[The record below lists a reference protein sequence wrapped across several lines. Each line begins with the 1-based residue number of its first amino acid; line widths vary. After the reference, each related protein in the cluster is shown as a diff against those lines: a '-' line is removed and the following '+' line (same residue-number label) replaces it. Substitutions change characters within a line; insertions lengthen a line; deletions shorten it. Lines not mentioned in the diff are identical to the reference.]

1 MAKPE
6 IRLKGFE
13 GEWESYLLGEVGFTI
28 SGVGFPDKEQGGLSG
43 IPFYKVSDMNIE
55 GNEFVMQ
62 SSNNYVTR
70 NQIKKNNWKVCEKPA
85 LIFAKV
91 GAAVLLNRKRLV
103 LSPCMCDNNTML
115 FCFDESKW
123 EPYFCLSLFQKVNLA
138 SLAQTGSL
146 PSYNG
151 TMVEGLSVYIPN
163 DFAEQE
169 YCANFF
175 KFLDSIIQSTTKK
188 IASLR
193 QMKSACLVSMFPQAG
208 ETTPRVRF
216 KGFEG
221 EWNYLS
227 MSDIFMERH
236 DISTIMERLPQL
248 SFTIEEGVIRPEDR
262 KTNKR
267 DFLIKDKSN
276 KKYLVTRL
284 DDIIYNPAN
293 VIYGAIH
300 KNSLCDGVVSPI
312 YKIFY
317 TQQDP
322 SFMECV
328 VRRPEFIQEMTIY
341 MEGTVQKLRTLKP
354 EAFLRMSAYI
364 APSLEEQKKIG
375 NYFRTLDKQISL
387 QEKRLE
393 KLKQI
398 KAACLDKMFV

>member
-13 GEWESYLLGEVGFTI
+13 EDWESYLLGEVGFTI

-103 LSPCMCDNNTML
+103 LSPCICDNNTML

-138 SLAQTGSL
+138 SLAQTSSL

-188 IASLR
+188 IESLK

-208 ETTPRVRF
+208 ETTPRMRF

-221 EWNYLS
+221 EWKCLP
-227 MSDIFMERH
+227 MSEIFIERH
-236 DISTIMERLPQL
+236 DISTITDNLPQL

-267 DFLIKDKSN
+267 DFLIKDKTN
-276 KKYLVTRL
+276 KRYLVTCM

-317 TQQDP
+317 TLQDP

-328 VRRPEFIQEMTIY
+328 VRRPEFIKEMTIY

-354 EAFLRMSAYI
+354 EAFLKMSAYI

-375 NYFRTLDKQISL
+375 DYFRSLDKQISL
-387 QEKRLE
+387 QKQRLE
-393 KLKQI
+393 KLKQV

>member
-13 GEWESYLLGEVGFTI
+13 GEWKASKIGDVASVVGGGTPSTSVDSLWNGDIQWFTPSEVGKTRYVSKSERTI
-28 SGVGFPDKEQGGLSG
+28 SK
-43 IPFYKVSDMNIE
+43 
-55 GNEFVMQ
+55 
-62 SSNNYVTR
+62 
-70 NQIKKNNWKVCEKPA
+70 
-85 LIFAKV
+85 
-91 GAAVLLNRKRLV
+91 
-103 LSPCMCDNNTML
+103 
-115 FCFDESKW
+115 
-123 EPYFCLSLFQKVNLA
+123 
-138 SLAQTGSL
+138 
-146 PSYNG
+146 
-151 TMVEGLSVYIPN
+151 EGLDKSSAQIIPAYSILLSSRATVGESSINTCNCCTNQGFQSLIPKDIDLDFLYSLISTLKNDFIRESSGSTFLEISANKVRELDIFIPN
-163 DFAEQE
+163 NNEQE
-169 YCANFF
+169 ALGYYF
-175 KFLDSIIQSTTKK
+175 KSLDSMLQSTTKK
-188 IASLR
+188 IESLK
-193 QMKSACLVSMFPQAG
+193 QMKQACLVSMFPHAG
-208 ETTPRVRF
+208 ETTPRIRF

-221 EWNYLS
+221 EWKCLP
-227 MSDIFMERH
+227 MSEIFIERH
-236 DISTIMERLPQL
+236 DISTITDNLPQL

-267 DFLIKDKSN
+267 DFLIKDKTN
-276 KKYLVTRL
+276 KRYLVTCM

-317 TQQDP
+317 TLQDP

-328 VRRPEFIQEMTIY
+328 VRRPEFIKEMTIY

-354 EAFLRMSAYI
+354 EAFLKMSAYI

-375 NYFRTLDKQISL
+375 DYFRSLDKQISL
-387 QEKRLE
+387 QKQRLE

>member
-375 NYFRTLDKQISL
+375 NYFRTLNKQISL

>member
-6 IRLKGFE
+6 IRIRGFE
-13 GEWESYLLGEVGFTI
+13 EDWESYLLGEVGFTI

-123 EPYFCLSLFQKVNLA
+123 DSYFCLSLFQKVNLA

-193 QMKSACLVSMFPQAG
+193 QMKSACFVSMFPQAG
-208 ETTPRVRF
+208 ETTPRIRF

-221 EWNYLS
+221 EWKCLP
-227 MSDIFMERH
+227 MSEIFIERH
-236 DISTIMERLPQL
+236 DISTITDNLPQL
-248 SFTIEEGVIRPEDR
+248 SFSIEEGVRMI
-262 KTNKR
+262 
-267 DFLIKDKSN
+267 S
-276 KKYLVTRL
+276 Y
-284 DDIIYNPAN
+284 IILLM
-293 VIYGAIH
+293 
-300 KNSLCDGVVSPI
+300 S
-312 YKIFY
+312 
-317 TQQDP
+317 
-322 SFMECV
+322 
-328 VRRPEFIQEMTIY
+328 Y
-341 MEGTVQKLRTLKP
+341 MEQFTKIVCVMESCRLSIRFSIRYRILLLWNVLYEDQNLLR
-354 EAFLRMSAYI
+354 R
-364 APSLEEQKKIG
+364 
-375 NYFRTLDKQISL
+375 
-387 QEKRLE
+387 
-393 KLKQI
+393 
-398 KAACLDKMFV
+398 

>member
-13 GEWESYLLGEVGFTI
+13 GEWKASKIGDVASVVGGGTPSTSVDSLWNGDIQWFTPSEVGKTRYVSKSERTI
-28 SGVGFPDKEQGGLSG
+28 SK
-43 IPFYKVSDMNIE
+43 
-55 GNEFVMQ
+55 
-62 SSNNYVTR
+62 
-70 NQIKKNNWKVCEKPA
+70 
-85 LIFAKV
+85 
-91 GAAVLLNRKRLV
+91 
-103 LSPCMCDNNTML
+103 
-115 FCFDESKW
+115 
-123 EPYFCLSLFQKVNLA
+123 
-138 SLAQTGSL
+138 
-146 PSYNG
+146 
-151 TMVEGLSVYIPN
+151 EGLDRSSAKIIPAYSILLSSRATVGESSINTCNCCTNQGFQSLIPKDIDLDFLYSLILTLKNDFIRESSGSTFLEISANKVRELDIFIPN
-163 DFAEQE
+163 NNEQE
-169 YCANFF
+169 ALGYYF
-175 KFLDSIIQSTTKK
+175 KSLDSMLQSTTKK
-188 IASLR
+188 IESLK
-193 QMKSACLVSMFPQAG
+193 QMKQACLVSMFPHAG
-208 ETTPRVRF
+208 ETTPRIRF

-221 EWNYLS
+221 EWKCLP
-227 MSDIFMERH
+227 MSEIFIERH
-236 DISTIMERLPQL
+236 DISTITDNLPQL

-267 DFLIKDKSN
+267 DFLIKDKTN
-276 KKYLVTRL
+276 KRYLVTCM

-317 TQQDP
+317 TLQDP

-328 VRRPEFIQEMTIY
+328 VRRPEFIKEMTIY

-354 EAFLRMSAYI
+354 EAFLKMSAYI

-375 NYFRTLDKQISL
+375 DYFRSLDKQISL
-387 QEKRLE
+387 QKQRLE